1 MLIGGK
7 SELYVHCTF
16 SHIRYIYSHLFLDFV
31 VLIILI

>member
-16 SHIRYIYSHLFLDFV
+16 SHIYIYSHLFLDVV